1 MSNSSTR
8 LVYAFP
14 AVLLMAVL
22 VYYLYGAL
30 DRAFLET
37 SETGTRVTGKQVA
50 RGSTTYDTRI
60 AGGRAWTQAT
70 DNAET
75 YILTFV
81 IHGQPS
87 GGSVG
92 ADTYESVRVGD
103 SVHVTFGRTRL
114 SRRLV
119 VTGVQR

>member
-14 AVLLMAVL
+14 VVLLTAVL

-30 DRAFLET
+30 DRAALET
-37 SETGTRVTGKQVA
+37 SETETRVTGKQVA
-50 RGSTTYDTRI
+50 RGSTTYNTRI

-70 DNAET
+70 DNAEI

-81 IHGQPS
+81 VGGQPT
-87 GGSVG
+87 GAAVD
-92 ADTYESVRVGD
+92 ADTYEAVRVGD
-103 SVHVTFGRTRL
+103 SVGVTFGRTRL